1 MKMIKLFSFTL
12 LFGTLLMLGAANA
25 QTTAPSSQ
33 FGIGAFAGGSV
44 TGGGFQLQYAISPS
58 VQIGLALGIAGQ
70 SSDGNSSTSYS
81 TDIYG
86 RFLFEGI
93 VNPFIQAGFRRTSFE
108 QGSTTGVTVTVDNN
122 QIYGAFG
129 LEYFFNRNV
138 GVYAAFDVLALNL
151 DPSATF
157 FGANNGRVGVEWYFS
172 P

>member
-1 MKMIKLFSFTL
+1 
-12 LFGTLLMLGAANA
+12 
-25 QTTAPSSQ
+25 
-33 FGIGAFAGGSV
+33 
-44 TGGGFQLQYAISPS
+44 
-58 VQIGLALGIAGQ
+58 VQIGLALGIAGR
-70 SSDGNSSTSYS
+70 SSEGNSC

-86 RFLFEGI
+86 RFLFEGT

-108 QGSTTGVTVTVDNN
+108 QGNTPGVTVTVDNN